1 MEAEAGRGP
10 GSGAIKDH
18 NYDING
24 TRIGVVR
31 GEGKGRAAAPDDILA
46 AWERGLDV
54 LRSGGAR
61 LVDIEMEELP
71 ALRAINS
78 AILAI
83 EAAARHQGF
92 QRTRLADYGDFP
104 RLGLLAGWAYGPTD
118 LLRAR
123 QALASRR
130 ARCLPRFA
138 DLDFI
143 TTPTLVSEAPP
154 LVRPPMLTF
163 TSPFNPLAWPAIS
176 IPAGTGAAGLPVG
189 LHLVGLP
196 GNDERLLTI
205 AAFVEEHIDG

>member
-1 MEAEAGRGP
+1 
-10 GSGAIKDH
+10 GAIEDH
-18 NYDING
+18 NYDIRG
-24 TRIGVVR
+24 TRVGVVR

-71 ALRAINS
+71 ALRAVNS

-83 EAAARHQGF
+83 EAAARHSEF

-123 QALASRR
+123 QALATLRV
-130 ARCLPRFA
+130 RCLARFD

-143 TTPTLVSEAPP
+143 TTPTMVSEAPP
-154 LVRPPMLTF
+154 LGRPPKLTF
-163 TSPFNPLAWPAIS
+163 TSPFNALGWPAIS
-176 IPAGTGAAGLPVG
+176 IPSGFGETGLPVG
-189 LHLVGLP
+189 LQLVGLP
-196 GNDERLLTI
+196 GNDGHLLGV
-205 AAFVEEHIDG
+205 AAFMEENLDG